1 MKREDSVSSVVLST
15 ALVSLTLT
23 KHYWVQYSKIFSWAR
38 ARRGSGRVNGDSAL
52 KQPAPACCTSKKRRN
67 ATASSSSRLSYKTR
81 AAHAPR
87 QAKQVQTRTGRHTW
101 SFKADVLA
109 FIYRTFFF
117 FGIFNAVL
125 KSYTKLLFMQVVACS
140 RDLCQGM
147 RRISKIGVI
156 FILELLAPKDITG
169 QTLKIMPKIC
179 NEQAW

>member
-1 MKREDSVSSVVLST
+1 MDDIWEKHLLWT
-15 ALVSLTLT
+15 A
-23 KHYWVQYSKIFSWAR
+23 AR
-38 ARRGSGRVNGDSAL
+38 ARRGCARVNGDSAL
-52 KQPAPACCTSKKRRN
+52 KQPAAACCTSKKRRN
-67 ATASSSSRLSYKTR
+67 ATASSSSKLSYKTH

-101 SFKADVLA
+101 SLRQTFSPL
-109 FIYRTFFF
+109 YTGLFFF

-169 QTLKIMPKIC
+169 QNFENHAKNM
-179 NEQAW
+179 